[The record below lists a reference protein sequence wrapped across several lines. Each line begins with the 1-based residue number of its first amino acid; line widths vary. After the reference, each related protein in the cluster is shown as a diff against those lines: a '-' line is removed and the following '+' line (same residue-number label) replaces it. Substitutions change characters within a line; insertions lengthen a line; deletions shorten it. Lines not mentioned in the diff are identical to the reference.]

1 MFVFNPLSS
10 GKKTPCSQSSICQNA
25 EVSQLI
31 CFCCARSR
39 TTEESYVTLYTEV
52 LSVELTRDEVCEKFR
67 AWARSS
73 VQGQCVELALSKRD
87 KEASSSA
94 RMTYRMY
101 CTSCNLC
108 SAGSGWKGRG
118 TYDGNEIQIR
128 GLPLSSHGN
137 FDRRY
142 GSRPR
147 ALTASEKQKIKENR
161 PQGRLTIAR
170 VMDSFAEEDQD
181 TLPRMFV
188 Q

>member
-1 MFVFNPLSS
+1 MFVFPFWVHIERHMFVFNPLSS

-108 SAGSGWKGRG
+108 SAGSGW
-118 TYDGNEIQIR
+118 
-128 GLPLSSHGN
+128 
-137 FDRRY
+137 
-142 GSRPR
+142 
-147 ALTASEKQKIKENR
+147 
-161 PQGRLTIAR
+161 
-170 VMDSFAEEDQD
+170 
-181 TLPRMFV
+181 
-188 Q
+188 